1 MSSALDQIL
10 LIPGIGRRG
19 VSLSQLVRELFS
31 GDEDGS
37 IYLVGPQYC
46 YTDTARTTKA
56 NENDDVAAFEDLS
69 GKGRHIIQD
78 DPDARGKLK
87 RDLQGNWYVEFNGT
101 STFYYREEAWF
112 YAAGSAFFAIAVNG
126 TAASGARVISEGSST
141 STNQRYAPAMSSGT
155 GSASR
160 STVFTRANNNTVLV
174 AQEANGPLA
183 FVQENLVILV
193 KDTGTQIT
201 RTADRIS
208 GEAINYTRSTVLTLD
223 RFSIG
228 AYLAATPS
236 LFFAGRFYGLVGV
249 AYAPTDSQSL
259 LAERFA
265 NQLIGKSVVLQNDGW
280 PEKMLASYMQR
291 NQSQAKWFNT
301 TEVATIAERDAL
313 TPTMGQWCYVA
324 DVGGTSKEY
333 VYDANVST
341 WVDAGIDGK
350 STLYSGSSGR
360 MCRAELLARLQS
372 GQHLHEVYG
381 PSAANRN
388 ECDFVFLF
396 LASTDTVNRPV
407 AFGDLLRYDRD
418 GAAVSASSGSNGWPA
433 YTIGANRGVITVSN
447 SDPRRLGNVTHF
459 LPFDTGLVGAMPTLI
474 LKNATGSP
482 TSFGSVNLSFNDFA
496 GELPD
501 MDLESS
507 TVIRLRNSRLIGDAP
522 AIIPTKNTVT
532 QLSIFDQRISGF
544 ERFVSDVYSKRE
556 LFPSGTTDLNIEMVS
571 TVDNQPT
578 KELEPKGK
586 SPLKAFADGDVGTA
600 KHKLYELQKD
610 PYSQGFHTWA
620 PIIYALDLTDE
631 RALIITF
638 DDAFAE
644 HATVTKDLFE
654 TKGVRCVHYVQTD
667 FVDTSGRLTTAQVQS
682 LAAAGFDMQCH
693 NQTGAN
699 FTSLNDAQIQAEI
712 EAVNAWFVAA
722 GLPEPNHHAYQNGG
736 VNGQAVIRNIGRLT
750 GRKIG
755 NSGYINKYLHRAM
768 EMPSARSLDGAST
781 STSHLATL
789 ATLDSGVMVFYG
801 HGVYVDDP
809 SESAFGSPVKLSV
822 LSEIIDYCQ
831 TNGIAVKTMSQ
842 VFDDRCWW
850 GID

>member
-1 MSSALDQIL
+1 MNNIFLAPFGGST
-10 LIPGIGRRG
+10 LIPFETLRT
-19 VSLSQLVRELFS
+19 SLF
-31 GDEDGS
+31 GYDEDGA
-37 IYLVGPQYC
+37 IYLVSPEYC
-46 YTDTARTTKA
+46 FADTDMTTPA
-56 NENDDVAAFEDLS
+56 GEDGAVAAVLDLS
-69 GKGRHIIQD
+69 GNDRHLTQPTVDNRPI
-78 DPDARGKLK
+78 LK
-87 RDLQGNWYVEFNGT
+87 RDSAGRWYLAFNGT
-101 STFYYREEAWF
+101 THYLYREEAWF
-112 YAAGSAFFAIAVNG
+112 YAAGSSFFAIAING
-126 TAASGARVISEGSST
+126 TATAGARIISEGSSS
-141 STNQRYAPAMSSGT
+141 STNQRYSPAMSSGS

-183 FVQENLVILV
+183 FVQENLVLLV

-201 RTADRIS
+201 RSADRIS
-208 GEAINYTRSTVLTLD
+208 GAAINYTRSTSLTLN

-236 LFFAGRFYGLVGV
+236 LFFTGRFYGLVGV
-249 AYAPTDSQSL
+249 AYTPTEDQEL
-259 LAERFA
+259 LAERFV
-265 NQLIGKSVVLQNDGW
+265 NQLIGKSVVLQNDAW
-280 PEKMLASYMQR
+280 PDKMLASYMQR
-291 NQSQAKWFNT
+291 NMSQAKWFDT

-313 TPTMGQWCYVA
+313 SPTMGQWCYVA
-324 DVGGTSKEY
+324 DVAGSSKEY
-333 VYDANVST
+333 VYDANVSH
-341 WVDAGIDGK
+341 WVDAGIDAK
-350 STLYSGSSGR
+350 SALYSGSSGR

-372 GQHLHEVYG
+372 GQHLHDVYG
-381 PSAANRN
+381 PPGANRN
-388 ECDFVFLF
+388 VCDFVFL
-396 LASTDTVNRPV
+396 LLTSTNTVNRPV

-418 GAAVSASSGSNGWPA
+418 GTAVSASSGSNGWPA
-433 YTIGANRGVITVSN
+433 YTIGANKGVITVSN

-459 LPFDTGLVGAMPTLI
+459 LPYDTGLIGAMPTLI
-474 LKNATGSP
+474 LKNATGN
-482 TSFGSVNLSFNDFA
+482 TTTFGSVNLSSNNFA

-501 MDLESS
+501 LDLESS
-507 TVIRLRNSRLIGDAP
+507 TVIRLRNSRLIGDSP

-544 ERFVSDVYSKRE
+544 ERFVSDVYSKRL
-556 LFPSGTTDLNIEMVS
+556 LFPSGTTDLNLGMFS
-571 TVDNQPT
+571 SVDNQPT

-610 PYSQGFHTWA
+610 PYTQGFHTWA
-620 PIIYALDLTDE
+620 PISYALDLTDE
-631 RALIITF
+631 RTLIITF
-638 DDAFAE
+638 DDTFAE
-644 HATVTKDLFE
+644 HATATKDLFDA
-654 TKGVRCVHYVQTD
+654 KGVRCVHYVQTD

-699 FTSLNDAQIQAEI
+699 FTSLTDAEIRAEI

-736 VNGQAVIRNIGRLT
+736 VNGQAVIRDLGRLT

-755 NSGYINKYLHRAM
+755 NDGYINKYLHRAL

-781 STSHLATL
+781 PGSHVATL
-789 ATLDSGVMVFYG
+789 GTLDSGVMVFYG

-809 SESAFGSPVKLSV
+809 SESTYSSPTKLSV
-822 LSEIIDYCQ
+822 LSDIIDHCQ
-831 TNGIAVKTMSQ
+831 SNGIAIKTLTE